1 MFGYI
6 ARRLISAFLVVV
18 VTSLM
23 IFALFVFGPADP
35 AATLCNRNG
44 RCTQDRMELYTH
56 SLGLDQSFTQQYT
69 TFVKG
74 LFVTRTIHQ
83 GAAAYKCEAP
93 CLGISYLDQTE
104 VRKQLT
110 QRFPATLSIA
120 LGAAVIELTIGLSMG
135 SMAARWRGSAGD
147 RLLVSGSLLVSSFP
161 YFIVAL
167 LAWIYLFNQWGIF
180 PESGYTPF
188 TENPGAWAAG
198 LLLPWLALGITGST
212 NYARYGRTQMVE
224 SLGEDYVRS
233 ATAKGVSTNKTV
245 FKHALRAAIVPI
257 VTIFGIDFAT
267 LLTGT
272 LITEKIFNVQ
282 GIGLYSLT
290 AVQNLDYPAVAGTVL
305 FAAVIIVLANI
316 IVDVM
321 YSVLDPRVRLT

>member
-1 MFGYI
+1 MFGYVV
-6 ARRLISAFLVVV
+6 RRLIAAFLVIVV
-18 VTSLM
+18 ISLLT
-23 IFALFVFGPADP
+23 FALFVYGPANP
-35 AATLCNRNG
+35 AATLCNSNG
-44 RCTQDRMELYTH
+44 RCTAQRLALYTE
-56 SLGLDQSFTQQYT
+56 SLGLNESFATQYK

-74 LFVTRTIHQ
+74 LFVTRTVHQ
-83 GAAAYKCEAP
+83 GAAAYVCHAP
-93 CLGISYLDQTE
+93 CLGISYLDSTE

-110 QRFPATLSIA
+110 DRFPATLSIA
-120 LGAAVIELTIGLSMG
+120 LGAAVIELSLGLSMG
-135 SMAARWRGSAGD
+135 SMAARWRGSTGD

-161 YFIVAL
+161 YFIVCL
-167 LAWIYLFNQWGIF
+167 LAWIYLYNEWGLF
-180 PESGYTPF
+180 PASGYTPF
-188 TENPGAWAAG
+188 THDPAAWAAG

-224 SLGEDYVRS
+224 TLGEDYVRS

-245 FKHALRAAIVPI
+245 FKHALRAAIVPV

-267 LLTGT
+267 LLAGT
-272 LITEKIFNVQ
+272 IFTEQIFGIE

-290 AVQNLDYPAVAGTVL
+290 AVKHLDYPAVLGTVL
-305 FAAVIIVLANI
+305 FAAIIIVLANI